1 MIHRVFRP
9 LRPPR
14 AGAPPTCAPLIA
26 GAEPFHTPLP
36 ARPFAVAIA
45 PAGER
50 AFVSMPR
57 PGARG
62 FCVLSP
68 GAPWQLERAFWMPD
82 AIVPR
87 GMALDGTGRHL
98 LAANSAG
105 GLIVVDAEA
114 LATGVDD
121 PHILILESPGAGS
134 MQLCLDG
141 AERFAFVTD
150 EDSASVS
157 VFDFGDSLA
166 SGRPTGRL
174 VGRAAVPP
182 APVGLAL
189 SPDGAY
195 LFVTCQ
201 GRGAGGRGDGVLAVL
216 SAHELQSDPRRTPV
230 ITSNAGA
237 DPVRVA
243 VSPDGEIA
251 WVSARGSNSL
261 LAFDI
266 AELVRGGR
274 RALRAVVR
282 VGAAPVGLAL
292 LHGGSIVVAANSNR
306 YGGGETD
313 PQTLSVV
320 DAAAALGGRDGLV
333 GVLPAG
339 IFPREITA
347 LPDDRTVLVT
357 NVRSQSL
364 QAISVVR

>member
-1 MIHRVFRP
+1 MIHRAFRP

-14 AGAPPTCAPLIA
+14 AGAPPADAPLIA
-26 GAEPFHTPLP
+26 GAEAFHTPLP
-36 ARPFAVAIA
+36 ARPFAVATA
-45 PAGER
+45 PDGGR

-68 GAPWQLERAFWMPD
+68 GAPWRLDRVYPLPD

-87 GMALDGTGRHL
+87 GMTLDRSGRHL

-114 LATGVDD
+114 LAAGAED
-121 PHILILESPGAGS
+121 PDIDVLKSPGTGS

-166 SGRPTGRL
+166 SGRPSARL
-174 VGRAAVPP
+174 VGLAAVPA

-189 SPDGAY
+189 SPDGAHV
-195 LFVTCQ
+195 LVACQ
-201 GRGAGGRGDGVLAVL
+201 GSTGQGGVLAVL
-216 SAHELQSDPRRTPV
+216 GIHELESDPARAGV
-230 ITSNAGA
+230 ITAGA
-237 DPVRVA
+237 GANPVRVA
-243 VSPDGEIA
+243 VSPDGETA
-251 WVSARGSNSL
+251 WVSARGSNAL
-261 LAFDI
+261 LAFDV

-274 RALRAVVR
+274 RALRSVVR
-282 VGAAPVGLAL
+282 VGATPVGLAL
-292 LHGGSIVVAANSNR
+292 LQSGSMVVVANSNR
-306 YGGGETD
+306 YGSDEAV

-320 DAAAALGGRDGLV
+320 DATAALEGRDALV
-333 GVLPAG
+333 GALPAG
-339 IFPREITA
+339 VFPREIAA

-364 QAISVVR
+364 QAISLVR